1 MDFASE
7 LIAKEVEKY
16 EKIQEQIRFEKSK
29 KKSGSEEEKVVR
41 EMKNAL
47 ILQSMYNLEVRKRF
61 F

>member
-29 KKSGSEEEKVVR
+29 KKSGSEEEKIVR

-47 ILQSMYNLEVRKRF
+47 ILQSMYNLEVR
-61 F
+61 